1 MIRIN
6 LLPHRAAKRALRKRE
21 FNLLLIGTLIAGAAV
36 WYLGKLYLDERIAE
50 QQRRNDLL
58 VAENKKLDG
67 QIDEIKKLKE
77 QTQQLLD
84 RKQVVET
91 LQVNR
96 GASVKL
102 LDQLVR
108 QLPDGVYLKAVKQ
121 TGTKVNLVGLAQS
134 NARVSTLMRNLESSP
149 YLMNPELVEIKAVT
163 DRNQQRLNEFSLNIS
178 LKGLEDPNAVKAAP
192 KPGVPPAATAPS
204 SREKVMKRSRSK
216 GTP

>member
-6 LLPHRAAKRALRKRE
+6 LLPHRAAKRALKKRE

-58 VAENKKLDG
+58 VAENKKLDA
-67 QIDEIKKLKE
+67 QIEEIKKLKE
-77 QTQQLLD
+77 QTAQLLA

-96 GASVKL
+96 AASVKL

-108 QLPDGVYLKAVKQ
+108 QLPDGVYLKAIKQ
-121 TGTKVNLVGLAQS
+121 TGTKINLIGFAQS

-149 YLMNPELVEIKAVT
+149 YLASAELVEIKAVT
-163 DRNQQRLNEFSLNIS
+163 EKNQRLNEFSLNIS
-178 LKGLEDPNAVKAAP
+178 LKGLEDPNAVKTAAR
-192 KPGVPPAATAPS
+192 PGPATPAAAPS
-204 SREKVMKRSRSK
+204 SREKVMQAITK
-216 GTP
+216 